1 MRVSMCDQ
9 LLKVVVMKVS
19 ALSFE
24 DESFSRL
31 HVPSGANN
39 KSFPRG
45 APMQHL
51 APRRNPE
58 LSNGHLI
65 ALAYGP
71 YITFS
76 ENTRG

>member
-58 LSNGHLI
+58 LSKAI
-65 ALAYGP
+65 C
-71 YITFS
+71 
-76 ENTRG
+76 